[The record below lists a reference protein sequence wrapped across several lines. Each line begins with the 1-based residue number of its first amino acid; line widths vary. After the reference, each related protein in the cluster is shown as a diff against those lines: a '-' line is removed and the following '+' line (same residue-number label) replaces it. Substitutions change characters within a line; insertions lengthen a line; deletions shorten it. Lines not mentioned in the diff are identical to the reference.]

1 MFALRSSFFLL
12 SAIVLVAFIQT
23 ACASVFSQL
32 QYIKIVSPT
41 SGQDVKAGESLV
53 VKYVMQPLV
62 LDGVSSGKALSLNI
76 SLHSRT
82 GNQKQQKLAIVHNS
96 WYVKHSWKY
105 IKALFNNFLIYFSSP
120 VTAQTNKYVTHTKTW
135 SVPANL
141 KPGSYAIDFE
151 ELVQFR
157 RSQVTATETV
167 KINIVD

>member
-96 WYVKHSWKY
+96 C
-105 IKALFNNFLIYFSSP
+105 P